1 MIQEEMRTDRISC
14 EIRRPLVD
22 LAAVPPPLHSSVPPE
37 RHRLL
42 PIDGSFLRYMHG
54 LVIPLL
60 HLSRA
65 AHRLGIP
72 PLFRLRFGD
81 FPLFRFL
88 FGDVVPYFGAML
100 SLRFCSFY
108 SLVLGPSLIRSNLLQ
123 LM

>member
-1 MIQEEMRTDRISC
+1 MLTLQLS
-14 EIRRPLVD
+14 
-22 LAAVPPPLHSSVPPE
+22 LHPFGTARAPSTSI
-37 RHRLL
+37 
-42 PIDGSFLRYMHG
+42 IDVG

-65 AHRLGIP
+65 AHRLGIS

-100 SLRFCSFY
+100 SLLFCSFY